1 MQVNSA
7 FRAPAIARRHSST
20 ERLTQKKIFGA
31 QTGPGAPSRRD
42 PEQERLAAQVLQASE
57 AAMRKVD
64 ENIIK
69 AFRLVKTFNDFVTSV
84 RKMESRR
91 RAKKKRERAKLD
103 ASGNDTLWRAALKDG
118 PGQQQD
124 HGELC
129 RLLLAQYRAKL
140 DEMFLQG
147 HMRKVWEDPGSN
159 AHLFSKAERDTVSYR
174 RNMEG
179 RGEAPLGQGFFTD
192 IAAKLRRQIHK
203 WSRVPNLPPF
213 DNSGVRFRDTT
224 SGLPDVDTAGVQLAI
239 MSKWWGSGGV
249 KFNDVDRDTMA
260 FAKATAPQGAQRYYE
275 KKSTLDEI
283 HEYRFPFKCS
293 DERFPPETDEERMLL
308 GASGVAMAAA
318 RRKKGMTSMRRSRN
332 TSGAADALLEGGSGD
347 RTGRGVGEGALDGAT
362 LGVHMNDPIDDED
375 LGLPTDYL
383 RRLEPYERFGTMKS
397 NALRARLSG
406 PSPSFRSKV
415 DRSKAPLS
423 MRKEVYP
430 DQPVGS
436 EFALERMRSS
446 WSAGSRQLFSRGP
459 SGREV
464 PWKPNLRMAASSA
477 ARFPMPETLEEY
489 ETLKKG
495 FPLTRRRGGKG
506 KVEGSIGRRGGGGG
520 SRGSSKGAKNK
531 GAGDG
536 LSAGGSML
544 QEGQSML
551 IEGGSALM
559 PGQKPGGKGDRGSSM
574 RAPSMPS
581 RVPGDSTLSKGGVAQ
596 QSSGYFGGGDSL
608 MDGMDSMESNGAEEA
623 MYDEMEA
630 DADVDAIMSFS
641 EGSGSTLMASKSKMR
656 STSTVSLGSSMGQQS
671 TKSTLKS
678 SSRKLRPVGMQVTI
692 RSPAGAYVTLRVTPQ
707 TTIAELRSLATA
719 KTGLSQRIRK
729 QLAQA
734 AVMVFRKRVIPPEC
748 TLAQAKVANGSTLQA
763 LQYW

>member
-1 MQVNSA
+1 MQVNSS
-7 FRAPAIARRHSST
+7 FRAPAIARRNSST
-20 ERLTQKKIFGA
+20 ERLTQKKVFGA
-31 QTGPGAPSRRD
+31 LAGGPGVSRRN
-42 PEQERLAAQVLQASE
+42 PEKERQSAQVLKASE
-57 AAMRKVD
+57 IAMRKVD
-64 ENIIK
+64 ENIVK
-69 AFRLVKTFNDFVTSV
+69 ALRLVKTFNDFVASV
-84 RKMESRR
+84 RTMEARR
-91 RAKKKRERAKLD
+91 RAKKKREQAKLD
-103 ASGNDTLWRAALKDG
+103 AAGNDTLWRATLKHG
-118 PGQQQD
+118 PGHQQD
-124 HGELC
+124 HGKLC
-129 RLLLAQYRAKL
+129 RLLLAQYKAKL

-147 HMRKVWEDPGSN
+147 HMRKVWEDPGSH
-159 AHLFSKAERDTVSYR
+159 AHLFSKAKRDTVSYR

-179 RGEAPLGQGFFTD
+179 RGEAPVDQAFFTD
-192 IAAKLRRQIHK
+192 IAAKLKRQIAK
-203 WSRVPNLPPF
+203 WNRVPNLPPF
-213 DNSGVRFRDTT
+213 DNSEERFRDTT
-224 SGLPDVDTAGVQLAI
+224 SNLPDIDTAGIQLAI
-239 MSKWWGSGGV
+239 MSKWWGYRGV
-249 KFNDVDRDTMA
+249 KFNDVNRDTMA
-260 FAKATAPQGAQRYYE
+260 FAKAVAPQGAQRYYE

-308 GASGVAMAAA
+308 GVSGVATAAA
-318 RRKKGMTSMRRSRN
+318 RRKKGMMSMRRSRSA
-332 TSGAADALLEGGSGD
+332 SGSANSLLNAPGGGA
-347 RTGRGVGEGALDGAT
+347 GALDAST
-362 LGVHMNDPIDDED
+362 LGVHMNDPIADED

-383 RRLEPYERFGTMKS
+383 RRLEPHERFGTMKS
-397 NALRARLSG
+397 DALRARLSG

-423 MRKEVYP
+423 MRKENYP

-446 WSAGSRQLFSRGP
+446 WSAGSRQLFGRGP

-489 ETLKKG
+489 ETIKKG
-495 FPLTRRRGGKG
+495 FPLTRRRGGSG
-506 KVEGSIGRRGGGGG
+506 KAEKTGKRAGMGSDSRGG
-520 SRGSSKGAKNK
+520 SRSEKKQKSGG
-531 GAGDG
+531 G
-536 LSAGGSML
+536 LSTGGSML
-544 QEGQSML
+544 QEGESVL

-559 PGQKPGGKGDRGSSM
+559 PGQRPAGKGGRGSSM
-574 RAPSMPS
+574 RAPSIPS
-581 RVPGDSTLSKGGVAQ
+581 HVPGDSTTSKEGMMMQ
-596 QSSGYFGGGDSL
+596 QSSDYFGGGGSL

-630 DADVDAIMSFS
+630 DAAVDAIMSFS

-678 SSRKLRPVGMQVTI
+678 SSKKLRPVGMQVTI

-748 TLAQAKVANGSTLQA
+748 TLARAKVANGSTLQA